1 MAPSSRLRWFRF
13 RSRKKAISDVNRI
26 ARAGFGA
33 VAMAGLLS
41 VTSAA
46 QTKSLDGFAF
56 AGPWT
61 RSDPE
66 ARFVSPASGPGPMQD
81 DPTHPHHG
89 HREAVPGQPDE
100 SATPWIADLRNPILK
115 PWVADVLRKNAEQQL
130 AGIED
135 DTELL
140 HCRPDGL
147 PGVLTRRDN
156 VQLLKSATGVT
167 IFYQLDHQVRHVYL
181 NVPHSPHP
189 GTSWYGES
197 VGHFEGDTL
206 VVDTIGLNGY
216 APIDHYGTPHTD
228 ALHVVERYHLTDGGR
243 TLQVDFTVDDPG
255 AFNMAWSGIAHYRRS
270 RSGYDEFVCAEN
282 NTNIWTGKSYAIPVA
297 SVADF

>member
-1 MAPSSRLRWFRF
+1 M
-13 RSRKKAISDVNRI
+13 NRI
-26 ARAGFGA
+26 GQAGLTA
-33 VAMAGLLS
+33 VAIAALLPL
-41 VTSAA
+41 TGAA
-46 QTKSLDGFAF
+46 QTKTADGFAL

-66 ARFVSPASGPGPMQD
+66 ARFMSPASGPGPVQD
-81 DPTHPHHG
+81 DPAHPHHG
-89 HREAVPGQPDE
+89 HREAVAGQPDE

-115 PWVADVLRKNAEQQL
+115 PWVADTLRKNAEDQL
-130 AGIED
+130 AGVED

-181 NVPHSPHP
+181 NVPHSEHP
-189 GTSWYGES
+189 AKSWYGES
-197 VGHFEGDTL
+197 VGHFEGNTL
-206 VVDTIGLNGY
+206 VVDTIGLNGS

-228 ALHVVERYHLTDGGR
+228 ALHVVERYHVTDGGR

-255 AFNMAWSGIAHYRRS
+255 AFNMAWSGIVHYRRS
-270 RSGYDEFVCAEN
+270 RAGYDEFVCAEN
-282 NTNIWTGKSYAIPVA
+282 NTNIWTGKSYPIPIA
-297 SVADF
+297 ARPDF

>member
-1 MAPSSRLRWFRF
+1 M
-13 RSRKKAISDVNRI
+13 KRI
-26 ARAGFGA
+26 AQAGFAAAA
-33 VAMAGLLS
+33 VAALLPLAG
-41 VTSAA
+41 AA
-46 QTKSLDGFAF
+46 QTEAPDEFALS
-56 AGPWT
+56 GPWT

-66 ARFVSPASGPGPMQD
+66 ARFMSPASGPGPVQD
-81 DPTHPHHG
+81 DPARPHHG
-89 HREAVPGQPDE
+89 HREAVAGQPDE
-100 SATPWIADLRNPILK
+100 SATPWIADLGNPILK
-115 PWVADVLRKNAEQQL
+115 PWVADVLRKNAQQQL
-130 AGIED
+130 AGVED

-156 VQLLKSATGVT
+156 VQLLKSANHVT

-181 NVPHSPHP
+181 NVPHSQHP
-189 GTSWYGES
+189 AKTWYGES

-206 VVDTIGLNGY
+206 VVDTIGLNGS

-228 ALHVVERYHLTDGGR
+228 ALHVVERYRVTDGGR

-270 RSGYDEFVCAEN
+270 RAAYDEFICAEN
-282 NTNIWTGKSYAIPVA
+282 NTNIWTGKSYPIPIAVKP
-297 SVADF
+297 DF

>member
-1 MAPSSRLRWFRF
+1 MNG
-13 RSRKKAISDVNRI
+13 V
-26 ARAGFGA
+26 ARAGFAA
-33 VAMAGLLS
+33 VAIAALFT

-46 QTKSLDGFAF
+46 QTKTSDEFAL

-66 ARFVSPASGPGPMQD
+66 ARFVSPASGAGPLQD
-81 DPTHPHHG
+81 DPAHPHHG
-89 HREAVPGQPDE
+89 HREAVAGQPDE
-100 SATPWIADLRNPILK
+100 SATPWIADLHNPILK
-115 PWVADVLRKNAEQQL
+115 PWVTDVLRKNAQQQL
-130 AGIED
+130 AGVED

-156 VQLLKSATGVT
+156 VQLLKSGTDVT

-181 NVPHSPHP
+181 NVPHSQHP
-189 GTSWYGES
+189 AKTWYGES

-206 VVDTIGLNGY
+206 VVDTIALNGS

-228 ALHVVERYHLTDGGR
+228 ALHVVERYHVTDGGR

-270 RSGYDEFVCAEN
+270 RAGYEEFVCAEN
-282 NTNIWTGKSYAIPVA
+282 NTNIWTGKSYPIPIA
-297 SVADF
+297 STADF